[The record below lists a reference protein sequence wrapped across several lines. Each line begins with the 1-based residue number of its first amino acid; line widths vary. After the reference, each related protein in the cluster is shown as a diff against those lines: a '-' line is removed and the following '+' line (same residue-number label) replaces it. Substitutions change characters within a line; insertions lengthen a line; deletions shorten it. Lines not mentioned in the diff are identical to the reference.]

1 MHGIPFRRNA
11 SWPLWS
17 PFLLQSKW
25 SANEV
30 TLMERMKSLVRLPQ
44 TFFPAHL
51 LIPTFPGMVKSM
63 VPSAIQR
70 HSLLIALLF
79 FGLSAQTLR
88 ANELWSNPATWPG
101 GVVPQAG
108 TQVTIPA
115 GRTIILDVN
124 PPALSGLRIRGTLR
138 FAEVP
143 LHLTT
148 DWIMV
153 MMGGVLEIGT
163 ETAPHINP
171 ARITLTGAA
180 VDVMGL
186 GMGGK
191 FLSIMA
197 GGTLELHGA
206 SRDELSWT
214 VLDGSVSPGAT
225 SLTLAENSTWN
236 AGDKIV
242 LAPSGVNPLEAE
254 ELTVVSS
261 VGRTVTFTPP
271 LQFAH
276 YGQIQMVDGKELDMR
291 AEVGLLTRNIVIEGD
306 AASETTAF
314 GGHLMIMDGGNGYIE
329 GVEFFRMGQFT
340 KQGRYPCHWHLSG
353 QRYDNYARYNSVHH
367 SFHRAMVIHGTDG
380 VTLQGNVAY
389 DIRSHAYVIAEDGDE
404 EDNIILNNL
413 GMLVRQ
419 IVRQEDYAFINYS
432 FVGNSSQSESRP
444 GVFWMKNPNQ
454 VIQGNHAAGSV
465 DGIGFF
471 YDGVGTA
478 TSIRPDFFQDNVA
491 HSNFSYFIVTVN
503 ERYPPLSRGHGLF
516 MRTDAIPG
524 HTFNF
529 EGLTAYK
536 NSVSGVWLEEYGQ
549 VANNAM
555 LADNGSGAMLMRA
568 ALTNSTVIYQSNNT
582 TPAPAKR
589 YGAFNTIPTFGRKKD
604 HLLENVNFYGFPDA
618 IYSYDDSVAGPNVVV
633 RNVGVFG
640 SSGPRVKMTAKPIM
654 EGAIRD
660 EDGSLTGTGVPSLVF
675 HDTYGLKSLSCNTDE
690 ANATTICP
698 MEDYA
703 FVRIFSEYG
712 AARPLGEIEAVRSG
726 GQRNMF
732 YTYES
737 PEFYEQYQY
746 LPVNSRYRINF
757 LAPPLGQLPGLFY
770 LEANGIAEG
779 FIAMRIVLDPG
790 NGAYLLDQNDN
801 FIPSVTSAA
810 ELRMDQTNY
819 YLDAAS
825 QSLYVVMHLNEAN
838 NFRQKLSLLQVPVGV
853 FLRDADSPLQEAFA
867 TAMPNVAQDATTF
880 RFYLPE
886 TASAQLRLFDPVGR
900 MVREWAPGELSAGT
914 HDMQASL
921 ADLPNGAY
929 VFRLDAGSQ
938 SSTGKLTVMR

>member
-1 MHGIPFRRNA
+1 MVKA
-11 SWPLWS
+11 TVQSSWQHKR
-17 PFLLQSKW
+17 FLLS
-25 SANEV
+25 V
-30 TLMERMKSLVRLPQ
+30 
-44 TFFPAHL
+44 FIL
-51 LIPTFPGMVKSM
+51 LISST
-63 VPSAIQR
+63 
-70 HSLLIALLF
+70 ALK
-79 FGLSAQTLR
+79 ATD
-88 ANELWSNPATWPG
+88 LWSNPATWPG
-101 GVVPQAG
+101 GVVPQG
-108 TQVTIPA
+108 GQQVTIPP

-163 ETAPHINP
+163 ASAPHFNT
-171 ARITLTGAA
+171 ARITLTGAD

-191 FLSIMA
+191 FLSVMD

-206 SRDELSWT
+206 SRDELSWS
-214 VLDGSVSPGAT
+214 VLDGTVLPGAT
-225 SLTLAENSTWN
+225 SLTMVENSTWS

-254 ELTVVSS
+254 ELTVVYS
-261 VGRTVTFTPP
+261 VGRTVTFTPA
-271 LQFAH
+271 LQHKHF
-276 YGQIQMVDGKELDMR
+276 GEIQMVDGKELDMR
-291 AEVGLLTRNIVIEGD
+291 AEVGLLTRNILIEGD
-306 AASETTAF
+306 EASLTNSF
-314 GGHLMIMDGGNGYIE
+314 GGHLMIMNGGNGYIE

-389 DIRSHAYVIAEDGDE
+389 DIRSHAFVIAEDGDE

-419 IVRQEDYAFINYS
+419 IIRQEDYAFINYT
-432 FVGNSSQSESRP
+432 FVGSSSQSESRP

-454 VIQGNHAAGSV
+454 IIQGNHAAGSV

-471 YDGVGTA
+471 YDGLGTA

-491 HSNFSYFIVTVN
+491 HSNYSFFTVTVN

-516 MRTDAIPG
+516 IRTESLPG
-524 HTFNF
+524 KTFTF

-582 TPAPAKR
+582 QSPPAKR
-589 YGAFNTIPTFGRKKD
+589 YGAFNTIPQFGKKKD

-618 IYSYDDSVAGPNVVV
+618 IYSYDDSLAGPNVVA
-633 RNVGVFG
+633 RNVGIFG
-640 SSGPRVKMTAKPIM
+640 STGPRVTMKTKSIM

-660 EDGSLTGTGVPSLVF
+660 EDGSLTGTGQPTLIF
-675 HDTYGLKSLSCNTDE
+675 HDSYGFKNLSCNTDE
-690 ANATTICP
+690 ANSTTMCP
-698 MEDYA
+698 MDEYA

-712 AARPLGEIEAVRSG
+712 AARPVGEIEVTRVGGAQRS
-726 GQRNMF
+726 MF
-732 YTYES
+732 FTYES
-737 PEFYEQYQY
+737 PEIYEQYQY
-746 LPVNSRYRINF
+746 LPLNTRHRINF
-757 LAPPLGQLPGLFY
+757 VAPPLGLLPGLFY
-770 LEANGIAEG
+770 VEANGIAEG
-779 FIAMRIVLDPG
+779 YVALRIPLDPG
-790 NGAYLLDQNDN
+790 NGAYLLDEYDN
-801 FIPSVTSAA
+801 FVPSVSSTR
-810 ELRMDQTNY
+810 ELRLDQTNY
-819 YLDAAS
+819 YLDAVRNT
-825 QSLYVVMHLNEAN
+825 LYVIMHMNEAN
-838 NFRQKLSLLQVPVGV
+838 GFRQKLSLLQVPAAA
-853 FLRDADSPLQEAFA
+853 FLRGETAIEPVLYA
-867 TAMPNVAQDATTF
+867 TATPNVVQDATKF

-886 TASAQLRLFDPVGR
+886 AGLTHLRMFDAMGR
-900 MVREWAPGELSAGT
+900 AVREWTPGELAAGS
-914 HDMQASL
+914 HEIDASL
-921 ADLPNGAY
+921 LDLPNGAY
-929 VFRLDAGSQ
+929 IFRLEAGSY
-938 SSTGKLTVMR
+938 SSTGKLTVLH